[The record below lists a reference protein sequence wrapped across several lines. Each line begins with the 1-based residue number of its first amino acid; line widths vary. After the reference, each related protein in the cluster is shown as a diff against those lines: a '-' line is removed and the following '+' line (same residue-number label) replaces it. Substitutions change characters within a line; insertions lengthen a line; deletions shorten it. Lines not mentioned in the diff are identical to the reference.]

1 MPIVEIHG
9 HKVHIPEGSHSAN
22 HAVEY
27 LTKYKDNFED
37 IREAAHHAH
46 GGANGVTHFTLPP
59 KAGYHGAHNFVLRHD
74 SDGTY
79 HLRKKDQGFLA
90 S

>member
-9 HKVHIPEGSHSAN
+9 YKVSIPEGSHSAN

-27 LTKYKDNFED
+27 LKKYKDNFED
-37 IREAAHHAH
+37 YREAAHHAH
-46 GGANGVTHFTLPP
+46 GGQNGVTHFTLPP
-59 KAGYHGAHNFVLRHD
+59 KVGYKGAHDFVLRHD
-74 SDGTY
+74 PDGTY

-90 S
+90 P